1 MIPINFVFQGNTQDL
16 KNFATLLFY
25 EPPILENLSRI
36 ENYGS
41 MFTQITITF
50 YGWSQSQKGFFTLDD
65 FYWYSKGQFMAC
77 IASDKKITLS
87 GTVVVLLPEAT

>member
-1 MIPINFVFQGNTQDL
+1 M
-16 KNFATLLFY
+16 
-25 EPPILENLSRI
+25 
-36 ENYGS
+36 
-41 MFTQITITF
+41 
-50 YGWSQSQKGFFTLDD
+50 FFTLDD

>member
-50 YGWSQSQKGFFTLDD
+50 YGWS
-65 FYWYSKGQFMAC
+65 
-77 IASDKKITLS
+77 
-87 GTVVVLLPEAT
+87 